1 MDPEARDPASIQEHT
16 INDGNAGL
24 EEAQQGVLPADIAK
38 GDKSAD
44 HFSRPISGTLKE
56 SPLFIELC
64 CGSAILSSVVAKHG
78 FEFMAIDFE
87 GNKHHPYVH
96 VVQLDLR
103 KADTWEFLRFVVQD
117 RFVFHVHAA
126 PPCGTASRARDR
138 RLSKHTHG
146 PPPLRSAEFPL
157 GFPWLSGVWMDKVT
171 SANDIY
177 LQLAEFCSWLSSTGT
192 TWSIENPGN
201 SYLWDISE
209 YQALAQQAQFVRFH
223 SCTHGGQRK
232 KLTGFLTTCSHFAA
246 LEGFCQGDHEH
257 LEWGTQSTPAGILFD
272 TSKEAAYPRL
282 LCTRIAALLSLA
294 AAEDNLCLCDPSHV
308 DSHPTDAR
316 VAAGKQPRGHK
327 LQPLIPEY
335 NAVRTVCVE
344 AHNQPFLNDKKI
356 LLVPFAD
363 IPLGSKLLRT
373 SPAKR
378 GEPGSDTSMQTY
390 VFGVFH
396 SMIEFVDRARAL
408 THPFDSYKALPDSML
423 RVVFNVLT
431 NSPLVIMKR
440 RLETL
445 QRWRT
450 WAGELEEANRNI
462 FQNMD
467 PGCASVLKGKHLA
480 LLEKIATELQWPDV
494 SVHKEIRDGFRLVGL
509 QKPSGVFSKDV
520 KHRTLS
526 ERELLSQSKH
536 IKPALW
542 GKISSAPATEY
553 QQDLWDI
560 TMQEVREKHW
570 LQGPFS
576 FEELEVMFDGV
587 WMPVRRFAVWQRSKW
602 RPIDDY
608 TECGVNA
615 SFGYL
620 EKIDLR
626 ALDQT
631 VWVASCL
638 IRHAIHLEFAE
649 FRLSTGEVLRAPVD
663 KHWKRRHSKEFVLT
677 KTVDLKSAYKQL
689 PISPID
695 RKLSILTLKSPRTG
709 EVQGFVSR
717 TLPFGSAASVLHF
730 NRVAR
735 LLHRIGVELDVN
747 WSNYFDDFPVVE
759 FDELCQS
766 TSGTI
771 RALTHLLG
779 FECSPD
785 KEEPFSSSTHT
796 LGMCLDTSSSHEG
809 FVKVRN
815 REDRTREL
823 KDVVQ
828 DIIRLKCVQPK
839 LLPSLFG
846 RALFAESFFMG
857 RAGRLALSELRH
869 LEYSRKPRVELS
881 KSQLDAFQVLFARY
895 TSCQPRVLRAGPIEP
910 PVIVFTDGAC
920 EEVGGSLQASVGG
933 VLLDPREPKRIRTF
947 GCFVPREVL
956 ESWTKLGKVHPVC
969 QTELFAV
976 VLARREWKDVFD
988 GRRTIFFI
996 DNQGGLD
1003 ACIKGYSTEDS
1014 TKDLLISLE
1023 RLDAAN
1029 AMIGWFARVPSSSN
1043 IADLPSR
1050 GCWKSLRSL
1059 LGPLGTLEV
1068 VEPFCF
1074 VTHRKLG
1081 ILPESSMTSEQK
1093 DGVDKNS

>member
-1 MDPEARDPASIQEHT
+1 MASYGDNKPVFRSRAAAAGLSDDFVQLLVDSHLDSLSKYAFCSSYVPGSGDDASFIRAIRNAIGRDPLIGEQASCRKLLHEAYALVTAEIKQQLERSEEVQTRKLTQPERSDLYQKQVKKLVGLSLKGPMEPSDALVDVFCGMYDANRLRFVPWEKYTSKECELEKSARVEHQFAVEGSGKLRVESKVPESAADTSSEILLQYALQRRGLRMEQANLLDYVIHQTWVDKLIRTRLQTPPDGYARVSFKQLLEADKKLFEELCDETRAGVQEHT

-56 SPLFIELC
+56 S
-64 CGSAILSSVVAKHG
+64 
-78 FEFMAIDFE
+78 
-87 GNKHHPYVH
+87 
-96 VVQLDLR
+96 
-103 KADTWEFLRFVVQD
+103 
-117 RFVFHVHAA
+117 
-126 PPCGTASRARDR
+126 
-138 RLSKHTHG
+138 
-146 PPPLRSAEFPL
+146 SAEFPL
-157 GFPWLSGVWMDKVT
+157 GFPWLSGVWMD
-171 SANDIY
+171 
-177 LQLAEFCSWLSSTGT
+177 
-192 TWSIENPGN
+192 
-201 SYLWDISE
+201 
-209 YQALAQQAQFVRFH
+209 
-223 SCTHGGQRK
+223 
-232 KLTGFLTTCSHFAA
+232 
-246 LEGFCQGDHEH
+246 
-257 LEWGTQSTPAGILFD
+257 
-272 TSKEAAYPRL
+272 
-282 LCTRIAALLSLA
+282 
-294 AAEDNLCLCDPSHV
+294 
-308 DSHPTDAR
+308 
-316 VAAGKQPRGHK
+316 
-327 LQPLIPEY
+327 
-335 NAVRTVCVE
+335 
-344 AHNQPFLNDKKI
+344 
-356 LLVPFAD
+356 
-363 IPLGSKLLRT
+363 
-373 SPAKR
+373 
-378 GEPGSDTSMQTY
+378 
-390 VFGVFH
+390 
-396 SMIEFVDRARAL
+396 
-408 THPFDSYKALPDSML
+408 KALPDSML

-450 WAGELEEANRNI
+450 WAGELEE
-462 FQNMD
+462 
-467 PGCASVLKGKHLA
+467 GKHLA

-717 TLPFGSAASVLHF
+717 TLPFGSVASVLHF

-735 LLHRIGVELDVN
+735 LLHRIGMELDVN

-785 KEEPFSSSTHT
+785 KEEPFSSSTHM

-809 FVKVRN
+809 FVKVKN

-881 KSQLDAFQVLFARY
+881 KSQLDAFQ
-895 TSCQPRVLRAGPIEP
+895 
-910 PVIVFTDGAC
+910 
-920 EEVGGSLQASVGG
+920 
-933 VLLDPREPKRIRTF
+933 
-947 GCFVPREVL
+947 
-956 ESWTKLGKVHPVC
+956 
-969 QTELFAV
+969 
-976 VLARREWKDVFD
+976 
-988 GRRTIFFI
+988 
-996 DNQGGLD
+996 
-1003 ACIKGYSTEDS
+1003 
-1014 TKDLLISLE
+1014 
-1023 RLDAAN
+1023 
-1029 AMIGWFARVPSSSN
+1029 
-1043 IADLPSR
+1043 
-1050 GCWKSLRSL
+1050 
-1059 LGPLGTLEV
+1059 
-1068 VEPFCF
+1068 
-1074 VTHRKLG
+1074 
-1081 ILPESSMTSEQK
+1081 
-1093 DGVDKNS
+1093 